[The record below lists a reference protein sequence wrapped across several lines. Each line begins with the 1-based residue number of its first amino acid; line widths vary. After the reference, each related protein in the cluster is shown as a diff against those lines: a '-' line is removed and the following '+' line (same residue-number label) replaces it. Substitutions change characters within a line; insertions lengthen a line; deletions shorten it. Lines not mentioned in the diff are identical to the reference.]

1 MRKSG
6 VDVHAIASIKYRSEW
21 VLDRRKERMRK
32 KWQRRRERDGAN
44 GREGDRG
51 KSTLHEKSPILSSNP
66 SYSILNVYYLLI
78 IIRDTFLSCNSVPM
92 RISSTDKNTLSTELN
107 KVEIAVW
114 CKMDKLDDDDVAWNH
129 IVKWFGG
136 PWNHGILLQRFQV
149 S

>member
-1 MRKSG
+1 MSIGQKKEENAKESG
-6 VDVHAIASIKYRSEW
+6 NAGE
-21 VLDRRKERMRK
+21 
-32 KWQRRRERDGAN
+32 RERRAN

-107 KVEIAVW
+107 KVEIAV
-114 CKMDKLDDDDVAWNH
+114 
-129 IVKWFGG
+129 
-136 PWNHGILLQRFQV
+136 
-149 S
+149 